1 MDQESRYLDVMED
14 LIGHPGWRILE
25 KEWKEKI
32 YQFQADSIDVRVCSS
47 WDHVN
52 VLRGAAQQ
60 LAELLRYPEYLAAL
74 RQARKEDDS
83 GE

>member
-1 MDQESRYLDVMED
+1 MARERDLYLDTMED
-14 LIGHPGWRILE
+14 LIGHPGWRLLE
-25 KEWKEKI
+25 DEFKKQI
-32 YQFQADSIDVRVCSS
+32 YQFQADSIDINVCKS

-60 LAELLRYPEYLAAL
+60 LAELLALPDTLAVL
-74 RQARKEDDS
+74 RAQHDDG